1 LCAAIAINSPY
12 SELSL
17 FAGLLSA
24 GLLSFGVLSFLES
37 AFFTLEVSPEGD
49 LWSVA

>member
-1 LCAAIAINSPY
+1 LRRDFKKSPY

-17 FAGLLSA
+17 FAGLLSTA
-24 GLLSFGVLSFLES
+24 ALSFGALSFFES
-37 AFFTLEVSPEGD
+37 AFFMLEISPEGD